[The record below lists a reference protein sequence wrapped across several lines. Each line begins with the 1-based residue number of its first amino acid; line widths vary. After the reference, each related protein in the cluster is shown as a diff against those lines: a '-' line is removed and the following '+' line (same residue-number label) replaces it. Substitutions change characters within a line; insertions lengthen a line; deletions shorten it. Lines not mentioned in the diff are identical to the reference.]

1 MAALTKLDRN
11 SAARADHTSP
21 FVVAEDG
28 ELARLELSVPGAH
41 CAACMRAIEGALLQ
55 QSGVVSARVNLS
67 TRKVAV
73 RWRSQSQT
81 SDTIVAALG
90 RAGFDAVPFDAGAGR
105 AAADAEGRLL
115 LRCLG
120 LAAFAAGNV
129 MLFSVAVW
137 AGLGG
142 EMGLGTRTAFH
153 VISGFIA
160 IPVTLYAG
168 QPFYRS
174 ALRALR
180 AGRANMDVPI
190 SLAVLLALALSI
202 YQTAIGADYAYFDAS
217 VTLLFFLLI
226 GRYLD
231 HGLRVKARGAAE
243 ALLALQSATAR
254 LAGAGDEVSIIAAR
268 DILQGDLL
276 IVMPGER
283 IPVDGLVEQGESDVD
298 LSMVSGESMPC
309 GVSPGS
315 RLDAGALNLGGRLA
329 IRAIATT
336 DTSLIAELVRVIEA
350 GEQNRSTYV
359 RLADKA
365 ARLYVPIVHTLAF
378 AVFIGWWALADG
390 GFAPAVHNAIA
401 TLIITCPC
409 ALGLAVPA
417 TQVVAVG
424 RLLRRSILVK
434 SGDALERLAEADVAI
449 LDKTGTLTL
458 GRPVLSDAMTIPRQ
472 DLSDAALLARLSK
485 HPLSVALTAA
495 AGPGPLASEAR
506 EMPGFGIEANV
517 GGETWRLGRASWVG
531 AVEALHD
538 DSLELWLRRGSR
550 PALRFAF
557 SDTPRADVAEF
568 VAGLRKRGLEVHLLS
583 GDRSLVVTPLAAML
597 GIDEVRAEVLP
608 TEKVAYLKALS
619 ASGRKVLMVGD
630 GLNDAP
636 ALSAAHVSIAPAAA
650 ADAAQASADF
660 IFCGQNLSPLL
671 EAIDVARASRKRI
684 LEGFAFAALY
694 NVFAI
699 PFAAAGL
706 VTPLISAIAM
716 SASSLV
722 VTLNALRLMRGA
734 NS

>member
-1 MAALTKLDRN
+1 MAALTR
-11 SAARADHTSP
+11 SARTTAPRPDATSP
-21 FVVAEDG
+21 FVTAEDG
-28 ELARLELSVPGAH
+28 GLARLELAVPEAH

-55 QSGVVSARVNLS
+55 LDGVVSARVNLS
-67 TRKVAV
+67 TRKVSV
-73 RWRSQSQT
+73 RWRGQSQSAD
-81 SDTIVAALG
+81 SIVAALS
-90 RAGFDAVPFDAGAGR
+90 RAGFDATPFDAQAGR
-105 AAADAEGRLL
+105 AASDKEGKFL
-115 LRCLG
+115 LRCLA
-120 LAAFAAGNV
+120 LAGFAAGNV

-142 EMGLGTRTAFH
+142 EMGLGTRTVFH
-153 VISGFIA
+153 VISGFISV
-160 IPVTLYAG
+160 PVTLYAG

-174 ALRALR
+174 AWRALK

-190 SLAVLLALALSI
+190 SLAVLLSLVLSI

-231 HGLRVKARGAAE
+231 HGLRNKARGAAQ

-254 LAGAGDEVSIIAAR
+254 LAGEGDSVSVIAAR
-268 DILQGDLL
+268 DIMPGDLL

-283 IPVDGLVEQGESDVD
+283 IPVDGLVERGISDVD
-298 LSMVSGESMPC
+298 LSMVSGESMPSH
-309 GVSPGS
+309 VSPGS
-315 RLDAGALNLGGRLA
+315 RLDAGALNLGGRLS
-329 IRAIATT
+329 IRALATT

-378 AVFIGWWALADG
+378 AVFVGWWALAEN

-417 TQVVAVG
+417 TQIVAVG
-424 RLLRRSILVK
+424 RLLKRNILVK
-434 SGDALERLAEADVAI
+434 SGDALERLAEADIAV

-458 GRPVLSDAMTIPRQ
+458 GRPTLSDADALAPQ
-472 DLSDAALLARLSK
+472 DLADAALLARVSR
-485 HPLSVALTAA
+485 HPLSTAIIAA
-495 AGPGPLASEAR
+495 AGAGPAAPSAR
-506 EMPGFGIEANV
+506 EVPGFGIEATV
-517 GGETWRLGRASWVG
+517 DGETWRLGRASWAG
-531 AVEALHD
+531 AVNATHD
-538 DSLELWLRRGSR
+538 DSLELWLRRGAR
-550 PALRFAF
+550 PAVRLGFA
-557 SDTPRADVAEF
+557 DAPRADAAAF
-568 VAGLRKRGLEVHLLS
+568 VEGLRKRGLAVHLLS
-583 GDRSLVVTPLAAML
+583 GDRSLVVSALGASL
-597 GIDEVRAEVLP
+597 GITEISSEVVP
-608 TEKVAYLKALS
+608 GDKVAYIKRLS
-619 ASGRKVLMVGD
+619 AAGHKVLMVGD

-636 ALSAAHVSIAPAAA
+636 ALTAAHASIAPAAA

-660 IFCGQNLSPLL
+660 IFCGQTLSPLL
-671 EAIDVARASRKRI
+671 DSIDVARASKRRV
-684 LEGFAFAALY
+684 LEGFAFAAIY

-716 SASSLV
+716 SGSSLV
-722 VTLNALRLMRGA
+722 VTLNALRLMKGPRT
-734 NS
+734 